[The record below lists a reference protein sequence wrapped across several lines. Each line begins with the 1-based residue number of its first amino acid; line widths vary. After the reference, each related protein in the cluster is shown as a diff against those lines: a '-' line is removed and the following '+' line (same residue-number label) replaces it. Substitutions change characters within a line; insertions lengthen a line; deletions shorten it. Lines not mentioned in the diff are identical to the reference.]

1 VKKEAMVH
9 DMTRDSL
16 MKLDS
21 LWHGAHVATMQGG
34 QYSMIENAAIGVVG
48 GRVVWIGESRHLPR
62 YQAQHEYDLDGGWI
76 TPGLIDCHTHLV
88 FGGNRAGEFEQRL
101 NGVSYQEIAQQGG
114 GIASS
119 VKATRDASE
128 AELIA
133 SAARRLKSLMA
144 DGVTTVEI
152 KSGYGLSLESELK
165 MLRVAGQL
173 GDSFP
178 VTVKRTCLAAHAMP
192 PEYADKDAYID
203 YLCETVLPK
212 VATLGMADAVDA
224 FCEGIAFSTE
234 QVVRYFKV
242 AASLGLPVKIHAEQ
256 LSSLG
261 GTAMASSFKALSADH
276 IEFIEE
282 ADVHAMAESGTV
294 AVLLPGA
301 FFTLKETQRP
311 PIALLRQ
318 YGVPMAIAT
327 DANPGTSPAL
337 SLRLMMNMACTL
349 FALTPEEALAG
360 ATIHAAKALGMADT
374 HGSLEVGKVA
384 DFVCWDVESPG
395 ELSYWLGGDLVKTRV
410 YEGKQSDGKNSQGK
424 NSQGEPA

>member
-1 VKKEAMVH
+1 
-9 DMTRDSL
+9 MTNETPI
-16 MKLDS
+16 MLDS
-21 LWHGAHVATMQGG
+21 LWRGAHVATMKNGH
-34 QYSMIENAAIGVVG
+34 YSVIENAAIGVLD
-48 GRVVWIGESRHLPR
+48 GRIVWIGDASNLPM
-62 YQAQHEYDLDGGWI
+62 YQTQKEHDLGGGWI

-101 NGVSYQEIAQQGG
+101 NGVSYQDIAKQGG

-119 VKATRDASE
+119 VKATRDASD

-133 SAARRLKSLMA
+133 SASRRLKSLIA
-144 DGVTTVEI
+144 DGVTTIEI
-152 KSGYGLSLESELK
+152 KSGYGLSLDGELK
-165 MLRVAGQL
+165 MLRVATELENQ
-173 GDSFP
+173 FP

-192 PEYADKDAYID
+192 PEFDDKDAYID
-203 YLCETVLPK
+203 FLCDTVLPK
-212 VATLGMADAVDA
+212 VAALGMADAVDA

-234 QVVRYFKV
+234 QVERYFQTAK
-242 AASLGLPVKIHAEQ
+242 SLGLPVKIHAEQ

-261 GTAMASSFKALSADH
+261 GTRMAASFKALSADH

-282 ADVHAMAESGTV
+282 EDVKAMAESGTV

-337 SLRLMMNMACTL
+337 SLRLMMNMSCTL
-349 FALTPEEALAG
+349 FGLTPEEALAG
-360 ATIHAAKALGMADT
+360 ATILAAKALGMGDT
-374 HGSLEVGKVA
+374 HGSLEVGKTA

-395 ELSYWLGGDLVKTRV
+395 ELSYWLGGNLVKYRV
-410 YEGKQSDGKNSQGK
+410 YHGKEHHGEEH
-424 NSQGEPA
+424 QGEKA

>member
-1 VKKEAMVH
+1 
-9 DMTRDSL
+9 MTNDTP

-21 LWHGAHVATMQGG
+21 LWRGAHIATMKDGL
-34 QYSMIENAAIGVVG
+34 YSVIENAAIGVIG
-48 GRVVWIGESRHLPR
+48 GRIVWIGEVQDLPD
-62 YQAQHEYDLDGGWI
+62 YETQSEHDLDGGWI

-101 NGVSYQEIAQQGG
+101 NGVSYQDIAKQGG

-119 VKATRDASE
+119 VKATRYARE

-133 SAARRLKSLMA
+133 SASRRLQSLMA

-152 KSGYGLSLESELK
+152 KSGYGLSLDSELK
-165 MLRVAGQL
+165 MLSVATEL
-173 GDSFP
+173 GKLFP

-192 PEYADKDAYID
+192 LEFDDKDAYIE
-203 YLCETVLPK
+203 YLCNTVLPK
-212 VATLGMADAVDA
+212 VAELGMADAVDA

-234 QVVRYFKV
+234 QVARYFKT
-242 AASLGLPVKIHAEQ
+242 AESLGLPVKIHAEQ

-261 GTAMASSFKALSADH
+261 GTRMASSFKALSADH

-282 ADVHAMAESGTV
+282 SDVQAMAVSGTV

-395 ELSYWLGGDLVKTRV
+395 ELSYWLGGDLVKARV
-410 YEGKQSDGKNSQGK
+410 YEGRKYEGHMYKGKK
-424 NSQGEPA
+424 

>member
-1 VKKEAMVH
+1 
-9 DMTRDSL
+9 MTNDTP

-21 LWHGAHVATMQGG
+21 LWRGSHAATMKNGL
-34 QYSMIENAAIGVVG
+34 YSVIENAAIGVVG
-48 GRVVWIGESRHLPR
+48 GCIVWIGEEKDLPD
-62 YQAQHEYDLDGGWI
+62 YLTQQEQDLGGGWI

-152 KSGYGLSLESELK
+152 KSGYGLSLDAELK

-173 GDSFP
+173 GNDFP

-192 PEYADKDAYID
+192 PEFKDKDDYID
-203 YLCETVLPK
+203 YLCKTLLPK
-212 VATLGMADAVDA
+212 AAKLGMADAVDA

-234 QVVRYFKV
+234 QVARYFKT
-242 AASLGLPVKIHAEQ
+242 AESLGLPVKIHAEQ

-261 GTAMASSFKALSADH
+261 GTAMAASFKALSADH

-282 ADVHAMAESGTV
+282 SDVKAMAESGTV

-301 FFTLKETQRP
+301 FFTLKETQSP
-311 PIALLRQ
+311 PIDLLRQ
-318 YGVPMAIAT
+318 YGVPMAVAT

-337 SLRLMMNMACTL
+337 SLRLMMNMSCTL

-384 DFVCWDVESPG
+384 DFVCWEVESPG
-395 ELSYWLGGDLVKTRV
+395 ELSYWLGGDLLKARV
-410 YEGKQSDGKNSQGK
+410 Y
-424 NSQGEPA
+424 QGEKE

>member
-1 VKKEAMVH
+1 
-9 DMTRDSL
+9 MTNDTP

-21 LWHGAHVATMQGG
+21 LWRGAHIATMKNGL
-34 QYSMIENAAIGVVG
+34 YSVIENAAIGVVG
-48 GRVVWIGESRHLPR
+48 GRIVWIGEAQELPD
-62 YQAQHEYDLDGGWI
+62 YEIQNEHDLGGGWV

-101 NGVSYQEIAQQGG
+101 NGVSYQEIAKQGG

-128 AELIA
+128 PELIA
-133 SAARRLKSLMA
+133 SASRRLKSLMA

-152 KSGYGLSLESELK
+152 KSGYGLSLDAELK
-165 MLRVAGQL
+165 MLSVATQL
-173 GDSFP
+173 EKQFP

-192 PEYADKDAYID
+192 PEFDDKDAYID
-203 YLCETVLPK
+203 YLCDTVLPK
-212 VATLGMADAVDA
+212 VAELGMADAVDA

-234 QVVRYFKV
+234 QVMRYFKT
-242 AASLGLPVKIHAEQ
+242 AESLDLPVKIHAEQ

-261 GTAMASSFKALSADH
+261 GTRMASSFKALSADH

-282 ADVHAMAESGTV
+282 SDVKAMADSGTV

-360 ATIHAAKALGMADT
+360 ATIHAAKALGMSDT

-395 ELSYWLGGDLVKTRV
+395 ELSYWLGGDLVKARV
-410 YEGKQSDGKNSQGK
+410 YEGRKYEGHMYKGHKSQEEK
-424 NSQGEPA
+424 A

>member
-1 VKKEAMVH
+1 
-9 DMTRDSL
+9 MTNDTP

-21 LWHGAHVATMQGG
+21 LWRGAHAATMKNGL
-34 QYSMIENAAIGVVG
+34 YSVIEKAAIGVVG
-48 GRVVWIGESRHLPR
+48 GRIVWIGEEKDLPD
-62 YQAQHEYDLDGGWI
+62 YLTQQEQDLGGGWI

-101 NGVSYQEIAQQGG
+101 NGVSYQEIAHQGG

-133 SAARRLKSLMA
+133 NAARRLKSLMA

-152 KSGYGLSLESELK
+152 KSGYGLSLDAELK

-173 GDSFP
+173 GNDFP

-192 PEYADKDAYID
+192 PEFKDKDDYID
-203 YLCETVLPK
+203 YLCETLLPK
-212 VATLGMADAVDA
+212 AAKLGMADAVDA

-234 QVVRYFKV
+234 QVARYFKT
-242 AASLGLPVKIHAEQ
+242 AEFLGLPVKIHAEQ

-261 GTAMASSFKALSADH
+261 GTAMAASFKALSADH

-282 ADVHAMAESGTV
+282 SDVKAMAESGTV

-311 PIALLRQ
+311 PIDLLRQ
-318 YGVPMAIAT
+318 YGVPMAVAT

-337 SLRLMMNMACTL
+337 SLRLMMNMSCTL

-360 ATIHAAKALGMADT
+360 ATIYAAKALGIADT

-384 DFVCWDVESPG
+384 DFVCWEVESPG
-395 ELSYWLGGDLVKTRV
+395 ELSYWLGGDLLKTRV
-410 YEGKQSDGKNSQGK
+410 YK
-424 NSQGEPA
+424 GEKK

>member
-1 VKKEAMVH
+1 
-9 DMTRDSL
+9 MTNDTP

-21 LWHGAHVATMQGG
+21 LWRGAHAATMKNGL
-34 QYSMIENAAIGVVG
+34 YSVIENAAIGVVG
-48 GRVVWIGESRHLPR
+48 GRIVWIGEEKDLPD
-62 YQAQHEYDLDGGWI
+62 YLTQQEQDLGGGWI

-152 KSGYGLSLESELK
+152 KSGYGLSLDAELK

-173 GDSFP
+173 GNDFP

-192 PEYADKDAYID
+192 PEFKDKDDYID
-203 YLCETVLPK
+203 YLCETLLPK
-212 VATLGMADAVDA
+212 AAKLGMADAVDA

-234 QVVRYFKV
+234 QVARYFKT
-242 AASLGLPVKIHAEQ
+242 AEFLGLPVKIHAEQ

-261 GTAMASSFKALSADH
+261 GTAMAASFKALSADH

-282 ADVHAMAESGTV
+282 SDVKAMAESGTV

-311 PIALLRQ
+311 PIDLLRQ
-318 YGVPMAIAT
+318 YGVPMAVAT

-337 SLRLMMNMACTL
+337 SLRLMMNMSCTL

-360 ATIHAAKALGMADT
+360 ATIYAAKALGIADT

-384 DFVCWDVESPG
+384 DFVCWEVESPG
-395 ELSYWLGGDLVKTRV
+395 ELSYWLGGDLLKTRV
-410 YEGKQSDGKNSQGK
+410 Y
-424 NSQGEPA
+424 QGEKK

>member
-1 VKKEAMVH
+1 
-9 DMTRDSL
+9 MTRDSL
-16 MKLDS
+16 ITLDS
-21 LWHGAHVATMQGG
+21 VWRGAHVATMKGG
-34 QYSMIENAAIGVVG
+34 QYSIIENAAIGVRG
-48 GRVVWIGESRHLPR
+48 GRIVWIGKAQELPA
-62 YQAQHEYDLDGGWI
+62 YQTQHEHDLGGGWI

-101 NGVSYQEIAQQGG
+101 NGVSYQDIAKQGG

-119 VKATRDASE
+119 VRATRDASE
-128 AELIA
+128 AELVA
-133 SAARRLKSLMA
+133 SALRRLKSLMA

-152 KSGYGLSLESELK
+152 KSGYGLSLDSELK
-165 MLRVAGQL
+165 MLRVAGKL
-173 GDSFP
+173 GDEWP
-178 VTVKRTCLAAHAMP
+178 VTIKRTCLAAHAMP
-192 PEYADKDAYID
+192 PEYDDKDAYID
-203 YLCETVLPK
+203 YLCEKVLPK
-212 VATLGMADAVDA
+212 VAQLGMADAVDA

-234 QVVRYFKV
+234 QVARYFRT
-242 AASLGLPVKIHAEQ
+242 AESLGLPVKIHAEQ

-282 ADVHAMAESGTV
+282 SDVKAMAESGTV

-360 ATIHAAKALGMADT
+360 ATIHAAKALGMADS
-374 HGSLEVGKVA
+374 HGSLEIGKVA
-384 DFVCWDVESPG
+384 DFVCWEVDSPG

-410 YEGKQSDGKNSQGK
+410 YEGKQSDGN
-424 NSQGEPA
+424 NSQGEVS

>member
-1 VKKEAMVH
+1 
-9 DMTRDSL
+9 MTNDTP

-21 LWHGAHVATMQGG
+21 LWRGAHIATMEDGL
-34 QYSMIENAAIGVVG
+34 YSVIENAAIGVVG
-48 GRVVWIGESRHLPR
+48 GRIVWIGEAQELPN
-62 YQAQHEYDLDGGWI
+62 YDTQNEHDLGGGWI

-101 NGVSYQEIAQQGG
+101 NGVSYQEIAKQGG

-128 AELIA
+128 VELIA
-133 SAARRLKSLMA
+133 SASRRLKSLVA

-165 MLRVAGQL
+165 MLSVATEL
-173 GDSFP
+173 GKQFP

-192 PEYADKDAYID
+192 PEYDDKDAYID
-203 YLCETVLPK
+203 YLCDTVLPK
-212 VATLGMADAVDA
+212 VAELGVADAVDA

-234 QVVRYFKV
+234 QVARYFKT
-242 AASLGLPVKIHAEQ
+242 AELLGLPVKIHAEQ

-261 GTAMASSFKALSADH
+261 GTSMASSFKALSADH

-282 ADVHAMAESGTV
+282 SDVKAMTESGTV

-349 FALTPEEALAG
+349 FALTPEESLAG
-360 ATIHAAKALGMADT
+360 ATIHAAKALGMEES

-395 ELSYWLGGDLVKTRV
+395 ELSYWLGGNLVKNRI
-410 YEGKQSDGKNSQGK
+410 YEGKSS
-424 NSQGEPA
+424 

>member
-1 VKKEAMVH
+1 
-9 DMTRDSL
+9 MTNDTP

-21 LWHGAHVATMQGG
+21 LWRGAHIATMKDGL
-34 QYSMIENAAIGVVG
+34 YSVIENAAIGVVG
-48 GRVVWIGESRHLPR
+48 GRIVWIGEVQDLPD
-62 YQAQHEYDLDGGWI
+62 YETQSEHDLDGGWI

-101 NGVSYQEIAQQGG
+101 NGVSYQDIAKQGG

-128 AELIA
+128 AGLIA
-133 SAARRLKSLMA
+133 SASRRLQSLMA

-152 KSGYGLSLESELK
+152 KSGYGLSLDSELK
-165 MLRVAGQL
+165 MLSVATEL
-173 GDSFP
+173 GKLFP

-192 PEYADKDAYID
+192 PEFDDKDAYIE
-203 YLCETVLPK
+203 YLCNTVLPK
-212 VATLGMADAVDA
+212 VAELGMADAVDA

-234 QVVRYFKV
+234 QVARYFKT
-242 AASLGLPVKIHAEQ
+242 AESLGLPVKIHAEQ

-261 GTAMASSFKALSADH
+261 GTRMASSFKALSADH

-282 ADVHAMAESGTV
+282 SDVQAMAVSGTS

-395 ELSYWLGGDLVKTRV
+395 ELSYWLGGDLVKARV
-410 YEGKQSDGKNSQGK
+410 YEGRKYEGHMYKGKK
-424 NSQGEPA
+424 

>member
-1 VKKEAMVH
+1 
-9 DMTRDSL
+9 MTNDTP

-21 LWHGAHVATMQGG
+21 LWRGAHIATMEDGL
-34 QYSMIENAAIGVVG
+34 YSVIENAAIGVVG
-48 GRVVWIGESRHLPR
+48 GRIVWIGEAQELPN
-62 YQAQHEYDLDGGWI
+62 YDTQNEHDLGGGWI

-101 NGVSYQEIAQQGG
+101 NGVSYQEIAKQGG

-128 AELIA
+128 VELIA
-133 SAARRLKSLMA
+133 SASRRLKSLIA

-152 KSGYGLSLESELK
+152 KSGYGLSLDSELK
-165 MLRVAGQL
+165 MLSVATEL
-173 GDSFP
+173 GKQFP

-192 PEYADKDAYID
+192 PEYDDKDAYID
-203 YLCETVLPK
+203 YLCDTVLPK
-212 VATLGMADAVDA
+212 VAELGVADAVDA

-234 QVVRYFKV
+234 QVARYFKT
-242 AASLGLPVKIHAEQ
+242 AELLGLPVKIHAEQ

-261 GTAMASSFKALSADH
+261 GTSMASSFKALSADH

-282 ADVHAMAESGTV
+282 SDVKAMAESGTV

-349 FALTPEEALAG
+349 FALTPEESLAG
-360 ATIHAAKALGMADT
+360 ATIHAAKALGMEES

-395 ELSYWLGGDLVKTRV
+395 ELSYWLGGNLVKNRI
-410 YEGKQSDGKNSQGK
+410 YEGKSS
-424 NSQGEPA
+424 

>member
-1 VKKEAMVH
+1 
-9 DMTRDSL
+9 MTNETPI
-16 MKLDS
+16 MLDS
-21 LWHGAHVATMQGG
+21 LWRGAHVATMKNGH
-34 QYSMIENAAIGVVG
+34 YSVIENAAIGVLD
-48 GRVVWIGESRHLPR
+48 GRIVWIGDASNLPT
-62 YQAQHEYDLDGGWI
+62 YQTQKEHDLGGGWI

-101 NGVSYQEIAQQGG
+101 NGVSYQDIAKQGG

-133 SAARRLKSLMA
+133 SASRRLKSLMA
-144 DGVTTVEI
+144 DGVTTIEI
-152 KSGYGLSLESELK
+152 KSGYGLSLDGELK
-165 MLRVAGQL
+165 MLCVATELENQ
-173 GDSFP
+173 FP

-192 PEYADKDAYID
+192 PEFDDKDAYID
-203 YLCETVLPK
+203 FLCDTVLPK
-212 VATLGMADAVDA
+212 VAALGMADAVDA

-234 QVVRYFKV
+234 QVERYFQTAK
-242 AASLGLPVKIHAEQ
+242 SLGLPVKIHAEQ

-261 GTAMASSFKALSADH
+261 GTRMAASFKALSADH

-282 ADVHAMAESGTV
+282 EDVKAMAESGTV

-318 YGVPMAIAT
+318 YDVPMAIAT

-337 SLRLMMNMACTL
+337 SLRLMMNMSCTL
-349 FALTPEEALAG
+349 FGLTPEEALAG
-360 ATIHAAKALGMADT
+360 VTIHAAKALGMGDT
-374 HGSLEVGKVA
+374 HGSLEVGKTA

-395 ELSYWLGGDLVKTRV
+395 ELSYWLGGNLVKHRV
-410 YEGKQSDGKNSQGK
+410 YHGEEHQGGK
-424 NSQGEPA
+424 A

>member
-1 VKKEAMVH
+1 
-9 DMTRDSL
+9 MTNDTP

-21 LWHGAHVATMQGG
+21 LWRGAHIATMEDGL
-34 QYSMIENAAIGVVG
+34 YSVIENAAIGVVG
-48 GRVVWIGESRHLPR
+48 GRIVWIGEAQELPN
-62 YQAQHEYDLDGGWI
+62 YDTQNEHDLGGGWI

-101 NGVSYQEIAQQGG
+101 NGVSYQEIAKQGG

-128 AELIA
+128 VELIA
-133 SAARRLKSLMA
+133 SASRRLKSLIA

-152 KSGYGLSLESELK
+152 KSGYGLSLDSELK
-165 MLRVAGQL
+165 MLSVATEL
-173 GDSFP
+173 GKQFP

-192 PEYADKDAYID
+192 PEYDDKDAYID
-203 YLCETVLPK
+203 YLCDTVLPK
-212 VATLGMADAVDA
+212 VAELGVADAVDA

-234 QVVRYFKV
+234 QVARYFKT
-242 AASLGLPVKIHAEQ
+242 AESLGLPVKIHAEQ

-261 GTAMASSFKALSADH
+261 GTSMASSFKALSADH

-282 ADVHAMAESGTV
+282 SDVKAMAESGTV

-349 FALTPEEALAG
+349 FALTPEESLAG
-360 ATIHAAKALGMADT
+360 ATIHAAKALGMEES

-395 ELSYWLGGDLVKTRV
+395 ELSYWLGGNLVKNRI
-410 YEGKQSDGKNSQGK
+410 YEGKSS
-424 NSQGEPA
+424 

>member
-1 VKKEAMVH
+1 
-9 DMTRDSL
+9 MTNDTP

-21 LWHGAHVATMQGG
+21 LWRGAHIATMEDGL
-34 QYSMIENAAIGVVG
+34 YSVIENAAIGVVG
-48 GRVVWIGESRHLPR
+48 GRIVWIGE
-62 YQAQHEYDLDGGWI
+62 AQELLNYDTRNEHDLGGGWI

-101 NGVSYQEIAQQGG
+101 NGVSYQEIAKQGG

-128 AELIA
+128 VELIA
-133 SAARRLKSLMA
+133 SASRRLKSLIA

-152 KSGYGLSLESELK
+152 KSGYGLSLDSELK
-165 MLRVAGQL
+165 MLSVATEL
-173 GDSFP
+173 GKQFP

-192 PEYADKDAYID
+192 PEYDDKDAYID
-203 YLCETVLPK
+203 YLCDTVLPK
-212 VATLGMADAVDA
+212 VAELGVADAVDA

-234 QVVRYFKV
+234 QVARYFKT
-242 AASLGLPVKIHAEQ
+242 AELLGLPVKIHAEQ

-261 GTAMASSFKALSADH
+261 GTSMASSFKALSADH

-282 ADVHAMAESGTV
+282 SDVKAMAESGTV

-349 FALTPEEALAG
+349 FALTPEESLAG
-360 ATIHAAKALGMADT
+360 ATIHAAKALGIADT
-374 HGSLEVGKVA
+374 HGSLEIGKVA

-395 ELSYWLGGDLVKTRV
+395 ELSYWLGGNLVKNRI
-410 YEGKQSDGKNSQGK
+410 YEGKSS
-424 NSQGEPA
+424 

>member
-1 VKKEAMVH
+1 
-9 DMTRDSL
+9 MTNDTP

-21 LWHGAHVATMQGG
+21 LWRGAHIATMKDGL
-34 QYSMIENAAIGVVG
+34 YSVIENAAIGVVG
-48 GRVVWIGESRHLPR
+48 GRIVWIGEAQDLPD
-62 YQAQHEYDLDGGWI
+62 YETQSEHDLDGGWI
-76 TPGLIDCHTHLV
+76 TPGLIDCPTHLV
-88 FGGNRAGEFEQRL
+88 FCGNRAGEFEQRL
-101 NGVSYQEIAQQGG
+101 NGVSYQEIAKQGG

-119 VKATRDASE
+119 VKATREASE
-128 AELIA
+128 EELIA
-133 SAARRLKSLMA
+133 SASRRLKSLIA

-152 KSGYGLSLESELK
+152 KSGYGLSLDAELK

-173 GDSFP
+173 GNDFP

-192 PEYADKDAYID
+192 PEFVEKDDYID
-203 YLCETVLPK
+203 YLCEILLPK
-212 VATLGMADAVDA
+212 AAKLGMADAVDA

-234 QVVRYFKV
+234 QVARYFKT
-242 AASLGLPVKIHAEQ
+242 AESLGLPVKIHAEQ

-261 GTAMASSFKALSADH
+261 GTAMAASFKALSADH

-282 ADVHAMAESGTV
+282 SDVKAMAESGTV

-311 PIALLRQ
+311 PIDLLRQ
-318 YGVPMAIAT
+318 YGVPMAVAT

-337 SLRLMMNMACTL
+337 SLRLMMNMSCTL

-384 DFVCWDVESPG
+384 DFVCWEVESPG
-395 ELSYWLGGDLVKTRV
+395 ELSYWLGGDLLKARV
-410 YEGKQSDGKNSQGK
+410 Y
-424 NSQGEPA
+424 QGEKE